1 MNECAQLPWFRM
13 PPRVNAMEYLA
24 FVMELVSH
32 VDPVKAARQ
41 KAIEE
46 QITVPF
52 SLVREGADT
61 EESHSACSMNV

>member
-1 MNECAQLPWFRM
+1 MNEHAAFPWFRM

-24 FVMELVSH
+24 FVTELLSH

-46 QITVPF
+46 QIIVPF
-52 SLVREGADT
+52 SLIREGAEL
-61 EESHSACSMNV
+61 EENH